1 VPDRCKSY
9 RQLLTKPYM
18 RDPSAKRPTLSAAAR
33 WAPLARFITTEERLG
48 RWAEQRPATLFGYE
62 FIRFGIKQAWACLF
76 GAAMVAVITATYLW
90 YPHQAWLA
98 RYDFIFLAALVIQAG
113 MLGFRLETLEEA
125 KVILIFHI
133 VGTAME
139 VFKTG
144 VGSWIYP
151 EPCFFRIA
159 GVPLFSGFMYAS
171 IGSYIARVWRLF
183 DFRFAHHP
191 PMWSVYGLAAAIY
204 LNFYAHHYV
213 IDLRYLLFAAA
224 VLLFGRTRIYFRT
237 WRVYRYMPLLLACFL
252 NAFFIWIAENI
263 GTFTK
268 TWLYPQQMAGWTT
281 VSVGK
286 LGSWFLL
293 LIISYALVALV
304 NKPQDVAEDPKIH
317 G

>member
-1 VPDRCKSY
+1 
-9 RQLLTKPYM
+9 M

-33 WAPLARFITTEERLG
+33 WAPLARFIIAEERLG
-48 RWAEQRPATLFGYE
+48 RWAEQRPATGCAYE
-62 FIRFGIKQAWACLF
+62 FVRFGIKQAWACLF
-76 GAAMVAVITATYLW
+76 GAAMVTVITATYLW
-90 YPHQAWLA
+90 YPHHAWFA
-98 RYDFIFLAALVIQAG
+98 RYDFIFLAALAIQAG

-183 DFRFAHHP
+183 DFRFAYHP

-204 LNFYAHHYV
+204 VNFYAHHY
-213 IDLRYLLFAAA
+213 ILDLRYLLFAAA
-224 VLLFGRTRIYFRT
+224 LLLFGRTRIISALGVPIGTCRCCWLASSTRSLSGSRRT
-237 WRVYRYMPLLLACFL
+237 WALSPRRGSILSRWPDGPRYPLASS
-252 NAFFIWIAENI
+252 AR
-263 GTFTK
+263 
-268 TWLYPQQMAGWTT
+268 
-281 VSVGK
+281 
-286 LGSWFLL
+286 GSCC
-293 LIISYALVALV
+293 
-304 NKPQDVAEDPKIH
+304 
-317 G
+317 